1 MKRLETQAGNTH
13 NLINRVRCVRHF
25 PDSKNQGSYRS
36 WKSWKSWNSISISNV
51 RPGELLENQ
60 DKLWNS
66 WEMTSQMSK
75 MKLLHILSSQ
85 QNALQSINLDIFT
98 AYFTSLVSHFKEAR
112 LYILFYMVTKNQ
124 RMEHF
129 LKQTLYKPGE
139 VSGQPKI
146 LITSSLLNPES
157 HFL

>member
-1 MKRLETQAGNTH
+1 MKFMGN
-13 NLINRVRCVRHF
+13 
-25 PDSKNQGSYRS
+25 D
-36 WKSWKSWNSISISNV
+36 ISNEQNETTAY
-51 RPGELLENQ
+51 PQ
-60 DKLWNS
+60 F
-66 WEMTSQMSK
+66 TT
-75 MKLLHILSSQ
+75 
-85 QNALQSINLDIFT
+85 NALQSINLDVFT